1 MNHVKRTQTIRFF
14 EQQIELYQTQIQTL
28 TADHRMDEA
37 NFVKIQLNIFSL
49 FHSVF
54 TAAIRICGDDD
65 VQLRK
70 FFQEKMQQISQNW
83 SDSLKKAQSY
93 DCTEKAHIEQLK
105 LTAADQICEALY
117 AIWEDRP

>member
-1 MNHVKRTQTIRFF
+1 MNHVKCTQTIRFF

-37 NFVKIQLNIFSL
+37 NFAKVQLNIFSL

-54 TAAIRICGDDD
+54 TAASRICGDDD
-65 VQLRK
+65 AQLRK

-93 DCTEKAHIEQLK
+93 GYTEKAHIEQLK